1 MSPHRVRR
9 LPILAACLLSA
20 VLAGCMDQD
29 TTVRAVEALVTPPKP
44 DSAPVML
51 NAEPPFRYPSSLYD
65 RKIQGN
71 VVLRLF
77 IDSTG
82 RVWPESTLV
91 AETSG
96 FPALDS
102 AAVRGSEALQFKPA
116 IKNGAPM
123 NVRVAFPV
131 FFRHPEAKAL
141 PGDTV
146 LNQGAAGGVRG
157 TATPP

>member
-1 MSPHRVRR
+1 
-9 LPILAACLLSA
+9 
-20 VLAGCMDQD
+20 MDQD
-29 TTVRAVEALVTPPKP
+29 TTVRAVEALVMPPKP

-51 NAEPPFRYPSSLYD
+51 NTTPPFRYPPSLYD
-65 RKIQGN
+65 RKVQGN
-71 VVLRLF
+71 VTLRLF

-91 AETSG
+91 SESSG
-96 FPALDS
+96 FPALDT
-102 AAVRGSEALQFKPA
+102 AAIKGSDVLRFKPA

-131 FFRHPEAKAL
+131 FFRHPEARPL

-146 LNQGAAGGVRG
+146 LRQPG
-157 TATPP
+157 TGTR

>member
-1 MSPHRVRR
+1 MHPRSTR
-9 LPILAACLLSA
+9 LALVLVVALASAC
-20 VLAGCMDQD
+20 GIDKD
-29 TTVRAVEALVTPPKP
+29 TTAKAVEALITPPKP

-51 NAEPPFRYPSSLYD
+51 NTEPPFRYPPSLYD
-65 RKIQGN
+65 KKVQGN

-91 AETSG
+91 TETSG

-102 AAVRGSEALQFKPA
+102 AAIKGSDVLRFKPA
-116 IKNGAPM
+116 MKDGAPM

-131 FFRHPEAKAL
+131 YFRHPDAKAL

-146 LNQGAAGGVRG
+146 LKGGSGAP
-157 TATPP
+157 ATGSRNP

>member
-1 MSPHRVRR
+1 MHPRR
-9 LPILAACLLSA
+9 ARPALPLALLALGVVLVACI
-20 VLAGCMDQD
+20 DKE
-29 TTVRAVEALVTPPKP
+29 TTAKAVEGLITPPKP
-44 DSAPVML
+44 DSMPRML
-51 NAEPPFRYPSSLYD
+51 NAQPPFRYPASLYD
-65 RKIQGN
+65 RKVQGN

-91 AETSG
+91 TESSG
-96 FPALDS
+96 YPALDS
-102 AAVRGSEALQFKPA
+102 AAILGSDALRFTPPTQE
-116 IKNGAPM
+116 GAPM

-146 LNQGAAGGVRG
+146 LKNPG
-157 TATPP
+157 TGN

>member
-1 MSPHRVRR
+1 MRPRSARHV
-9 LPILAACLLSA
+9 LPLLVAAS
-20 VLAGCMDQD
+20 VVAGCGIDKD
-29 TTVRAVEALVTPPKP
+29 TTAKAVESLITPPKP

-51 NAEPPFRYPSSLYD
+51 NTEPPFRYPPSLYD
-65 RKIQGN
+65 KKVQGN

-91 AETSG
+91 TETSG
-96 FPALDS
+96 YPALDS
-102 AAVRGSEALQFKPA
+102 AAIKGSDVLRFKPA
-116 IKNGAPM
+116 MKDGAPM

-131 FFRHPEAKAL
+131 YFRHPDAKAL

-146 LNQGAAGGVRG
+146 LKNGNRQ
-157 TATPP
+157 